1 MRAIL
6 TAFAAIIAFFT
17 LASAACAQTMTVRI
31 DQSARVTLP
40 AAAKDV
46 IVGNPSIADVAVL
59 DGRNILVLGRGYGV
73 TSLMVTDASGRT
85 IFSTQVVVSSSD
97 ENRVSFYRGPEVYN
111 YACSP
116 RCERTPMPGER
127 DQGSGVY
134 SQWAPA
140 YSSYADRAR
149 GAASAAAQNQQGGAP
164 AAPAE

>member
-1 MRAIL
+1 MRAFL
-6 TAFAAIIAFFT
+6 ATFAALIAFFT
-17 LASAACAQTMTVRI
+17 LAGAACAQTMTVRI

-40 AAAKDV
+40 TTAKDV

-85 IFSTQVVVSSSD
+85 ILSTQVVVSAPD
-97 ENRVSFYRGPEVYN
+97 DNRISFFRGPDVYN

-127 DQGSGVY
+127 GSGAGVY
-134 SQWAPA
+134 DQWAPA
-140 YSSYADRAR
+140 YTAYPDRAR
-149 GAASAAAQNQQGGAP
+149 GAAGSSAQAQGGAP
-164 AAPAE
+164 NSSD